1 MVHADTSTE
10 GDRKDPLTAALDTL
24 PIAILLVDKAWTIQW
39 INKEG
44 EALFG
49 RGRADLIGRSIE
61 SAERGLWVWSDRPIL
76 DEVMAVCLD
85 HGRRVCKEH
94 QEITILRDHNR
105 KHHPMKVTASPL
117 LVADERLALLVL
129 EGVVP
134 SQDRKN
140 ETERLHL
147 ALKTARMTAHE
158 LNQPL
163 SVLVGHI
170 ELLMKQLDADN
181 PVKTRINKMSESA
194 DRLAKTVHR
203 LQMIIRTVKEPGLMK
218 TSPMHVHKESS
229 AGA

>member
-1 MVHADTSTE
+1 MVHADTSTD
-10 GDRKDPLTAALDTL
+10 GNHKDPLTAALDTL
-24 PIAILLVDKAWTIQW
+24 PIAILFVDKARTIRW

-44 EALFG
+44 ETLF
-49 RGRADLIGRSIE
+49 RRPRANLIGRSIE
-61 SAERGLWVWSDRPIL
+61 SAESGVWVWTHDPIL
-76 DEVMAVCLD
+76 DEVMAACLG
-85 HGRRVCKEH
+85 HGRRVCKED
-94 QEITILRDHNR
+94 QEITIPGDKNR

-117 LVADERLALLVL
+117 LVADERLAFLVL
-129 EGVVP
+129 EDAMP
-134 SQDRKN
+134 SEEDKKN

-147 ALKTARMTAHE
+147 AIKTARVTAHE

-181 PVKTRINKMSESA
+181 PVRTRINKMSESA

-203 LQMIIRTVKEPGLMK
+203 LQMIIHTAKEPGLLK
-218 TSPMHVHKESS
+218 TSPMSLRKES